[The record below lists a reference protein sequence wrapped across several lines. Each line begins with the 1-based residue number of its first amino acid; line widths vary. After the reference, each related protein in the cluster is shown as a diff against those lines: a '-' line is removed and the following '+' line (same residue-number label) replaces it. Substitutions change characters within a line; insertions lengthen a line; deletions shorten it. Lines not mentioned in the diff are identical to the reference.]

1 TQDVTGAR
9 QSERALRESEDR
21 FRSAFDNA
29 PIGMALIA
37 LDGRFEQVNQAL
49 CELTGYGDRQLLELA
64 ITDITHPDDLAEDL
78 AGRTRLLAG
87 RETTYRLEKR
97 YLMATGGVVWAA
109 KSVSLVCGDDGAP
122 RHFIAQIQDISERK
136 KHEQLLSEERRRLR
150 DAQSIGHLGSWE
162 MDVPAGT
169 VAWSDTLFGLYGLDP
184 AGFTGDYEAAL
195 LCIHPDDRPMVDAAT
210 LSCRSTGK
218 PLYVRYRVTRAN
230 DGALRWFDAR
240 GQAIYAD
247 GQLLRLTGAVADV
260 TEQVLAEAAAKEAM
274 DIALE
279 ASRHKSA
286 FLATMSHEIRTP
298 MNAVIGLTGLLLDTD
313 LDRQQR
319 DFVETV
325 RDSGDALL
333 VIINDILDFSKIESG
348 QLELERQPFDLW
360 ECVEGCLDL
369 LGAAAAAKGL
379 DLVGDVERSPRWV
392 IGDVTRLRQVLV
404 NLLGNA
410 IKFTERGDVL
420 LEAWPEET
428 TATGVRLRVVVTDTG
443 IGIPVDRLDRLF
455 QSFSQVDASTTRVY
469 GGTGLGLAI
478 SHRLVEAMGGE
489 MQVTSEVDAGSV
501 FSFSLLLKRC
511 DEARAADSG
520 NIADLQGRTALIVD
534 DNSTNLRILLRLLEG
549 WGVECA
555 STETPAH
562 ALALVAAGARY
573 DVAVIDM
580 TMPVMDGQQL
590 AAELRGLP
598 AGEAL
603 PVVLLASIGGV
614 IERHASDDF
623 AAILTKPVRTG
634 ALQAAL
640 AVALSGPVTAAAP
653 SPVQRMSAVPKAQ
666 RLRVLLAEDNVV
678 NQKVGQLMLDKLGHH
693 VDTVG
698 NGWEALQAVLH
709 LPYDVVLMDVQMPEM
724 DGLEATRRIRSDLPM
739 RRQPRIVA
747 MTASALVED
756 RAACREAGMDDYL
769 AKPVRAADLAA
780 VLQPL

>member
-1 TQDVTGAR
+1 
-9 QSERALRESEDR
+9 
-21 FRSAFDNA
+21 
-29 PIGMALIA
+29 
-37 LDGRFEQVNQAL
+37 
-49 CELTGYGDRQLLELA
+49 
-64 ITDITHPDDLAEDL
+64 
-78 AGRTRLLAG
+78 
-87 RETTYRLEKR
+87 
-97 YLMATGGVVWAA
+97 
-109 KSVSLVCGDDGAP
+109 
-122 RHFIAQIQDISERK
+122 
-136 KHEQLLSEERRRLR
+136 
-150 DAQSIGHLGSWE
+150 
-162 MDVPAGT
+162 
-169 VAWSDTLFGLYGLDP
+169 
-184 AGFTGDYEAAL
+184 
-195 LCIHPDDRPMVDAAT
+195 
-210 LSCRSTGK
+210 
-218 PLYVRYRVTRAN
+218 
-230 DGALRWFDAR
+230 
-240 GQAIYAD
+240 
-247 GQLLRLTGAVADV
+247 
-260 TEQVLAEAAAKEAM
+260 
-274 DIALE
+274 
-279 ASRHKSA
+279 
-286 FLATMSHEIRTP
+286 
-298 MNAVIGLTGLLLDTD
+298 
-313 LDRQQR
+313 
-319 DFVETV
+319 
-325 RDSGDALL
+325 
-333 VIINDILDFSKIESG
+333 
-348 QLELERQPFDLW
+348 
-360 ECVEGCLDL
+360 
-369 LGAAAAAKGL
+369 
-379 DLVGDVERSPRWV
+379 
-392 IGDVTRLRQVLV
+392 
-404 NLLGNA
+404 
-410 IKFTERGDVL
+410 
-420 LEAWPEET
+420 
-428 TATGVRLRVVVTDTG
+428 
-443 IGIPVDRLDRLF
+443 
-455 QSFSQVDASTTRVY
+455 
-469 GGTGLGLAI
+469 
-478 SHRLVEAMGGE
+478 

-501 FSFSLLLKRC
+501 FSFSLLLGRC
-511 DEARAADSG
+511 DEVRASDSG
-520 NIADLQGRTALIVD
+520 NNADLQGRTALIVD

-590 AAELRGLP
+590 AAELRGLS

-739 RRQPRIVA
+739 RRQSRIVA